1 LICRALALTDK
12 GGTRR
17 RPEVELIGIP
27 ELDAA
32 GESMAEIAY
41 DAVRATLASLP
52 RARRRDPDE
61 TAESIRRAVRSAI
74 AEHWGKK
81 PVCHVHVLAV

>member
-1 LICRALALTDK
+1 LISRALALTDK
-12 GGTRR
+12 GELAATRR
-17 RPEVELIGIP
+17 SSLIRIP

-41 DAVRATLASLP
+41 DAVTATLESLP